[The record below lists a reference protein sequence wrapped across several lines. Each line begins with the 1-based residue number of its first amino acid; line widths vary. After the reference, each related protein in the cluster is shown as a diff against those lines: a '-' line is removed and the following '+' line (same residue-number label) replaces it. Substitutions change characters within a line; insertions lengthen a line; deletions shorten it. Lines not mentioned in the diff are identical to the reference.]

1 MHLIFQKKK
10 HLCEMSVIR
19 LMKSATENLSLCSE
33 EVLGYSL
40 ASEVVCPMWEKF
52 CFSSVLREVWVDDI
66 SRQLAMSCF
75 HVFFWWICHSHF
87 MNGSCGNS
95 AVWKLRM
102 YSGRW
107 HKYISYCCIMYCCKL
122 NWIWCNTVS
131 SAELLWEKLGIVSI
145 M

>member
-1 MHLIFQKKK
+1 
-10 HLCEMSVIR
+10 MSVIR

-75 HVFFWWICHSHF
+75 HIFSDEFVTVILWTE
-87 MNGSCGNS
+87 
-95 AVWKLRM
+95 AVEIRLCESWE
-102 YSGRW
+102 
-107 HKYISYCCIMYCCKL
+107 YIQ
-122 NWIWCNTVS
+122 
-131 SAELLWEKLGIVSI
+131 EDGINIFRIAV
-145 M
+145 